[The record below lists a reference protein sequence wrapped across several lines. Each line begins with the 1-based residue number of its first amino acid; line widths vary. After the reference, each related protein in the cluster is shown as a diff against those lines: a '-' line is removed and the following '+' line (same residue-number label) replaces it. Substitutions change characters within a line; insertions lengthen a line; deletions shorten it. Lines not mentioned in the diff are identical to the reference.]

1 MIYRLGDQQPR
12 LDGDRHFIAPTA
24 VVIGNVRLKQDASV
38 WFNAV
43 LRGDND
49 LIEIGEGTN
58 IQDGAVLHT
67 DPGIPLIVGSHA
79 TIGHQVMLHGCT
91 IGNNS
96 LIGIGS
102 TILNNAR
109 IGDNCIVGA
118 HALVT
123 QNKQFPDGVL
133 ILGSPAKVVR
143 ELNADEHEF
152 LRSSADIYVQNSRR
166 FLKDMGTKK
175 GSEPFFDIE
184 KGL

>member
-1 MIYRLGDQQPR
+1 MIFKLGDRHPR
-12 LDGDRHFIAPTA
+12 FEGDRHFVAPTA
-24 VVIGNVRLKQDASV
+24 AVIGNVRLKQDASV

-49 LIEIGEGTN
+49 LIEIGESTN
-58 IQDGAVLHT
+58 VQDGAVLHT
-67 DPGIPLIVGSHA
+67 DPGFPLIVGACS

-123 QNKQFPDGVL
+123 ENRRFPDGVL
-133 ILGSPAKVVR
+133 IVGSPAKVVR
-143 ELNADEHEF
+143 DLNDDELEF
-152 LRSSADIYVQNSRR
+152 LRSSADIYVRNSRR
-166 FLKDMGTKK
+166 FLEKMGKDPSG
-175 GSEPFFDIE
+175 PVPNY
-184 KGL
+184 